1 MFVRLTV
8 SVLVN
13 KILLETKIPSLIFCF
28 LVYILPYLLTPGP
41 HYEQRLLTAAL
52 GVHLPEMWPSVSV
65 YPGPWPVVSPEG
77 LVVVIPGGQH
87 QT

>member
-1 MFVRLTV
+1 M
-8 SVLVN
+8 
-13 KILLETKIPSLIFCF
+13 
-28 LVYILPYLLTPGP
+28 PYLLTPRP

-77 LVVVIPGGQH
+77 LVVVIPGGDYLPRHSGLQLILEVTH
-87 QT
+87 LVMIKVTRCLG